1 MSTCK
6 DLLYQNLQSP
16 KHSSMRDKPLEY
28 LKITS
33 ALLPPSQP
41 PPDECLPMLYLSNKK
56 FAVTKCQLCLISFF
70 HIKAGPS
77 HTRISQ
83 SELAYIF
90 IDNSNFFLTTIQRN
104 EGKYNNITYDY
115 GSLIN
120 ILKENHEFGSFDVK
134 VFDRNIINHKK
145 GVNNFFTLK
154 IAEVIFQESPN
165 ILVLVTSDGDYHNR
179 ISSTFKDKKNI
190 ILKLLD
196 DHYKS
201 FAYGYKAYSTNNIIK
216 FDIKNINT
224 IQNQIR
230 KVE

>member
-1 MSTCK
+1 MFIEVSI
-6 DLLYQNLQSP
+6 L
-16 KHSSMRDKPLEY
+16 
-28 LKITS
+28 
-33 ALLPPSQP
+33 
-41 PPDECLPMLYLSNKK
+41 
-56 FAVTKCQLCLISFF
+56 FAVLRHYKPQKVYATMY
-70 HIKAGPS
+70 
-77 HTRISQ
+77 
-83 SELAYIF
+83 SEK
-90 IDNSNFFLTTIQRN
+90 N
-104 EGKYNNITYDY
+104 EGMNYRCKYNNITYDY

-120 ILKENHEFGSFDVK
+120 ILKENHEFGM
-134 VFDRNIINHKK
+134 FDRNIINHKK

-165 ILVLVTSDGDYHNR
+165 ILVLVTSDGDYQFIIIVFNYK